1 MSHPALDEYIARLP
15 RVPMP
20 GHRIWLNAA
29 HQAQGRYFNC
39 TLTSVFQP
47 LRMPA
52 SGRVLA
58 HEAFIRSAADGQ
70 PGLSVWRLLEGAAS
84 DEESIELDRL
94 CRMLHAV
101 NFFRQPGAHAADLY
115 LSVHERLLAAV
126 SNNHGMVFRR
136 VLESLGLPLRRIVL
150 QLPQARSSH
159 RFLLQYVADN
169 YQRSGF
175 RVALNVADAAE
186 GLRLMQLMRPDA
198 IKVDARALA
207 DPAAAHELAQ
217 ACASRGVGLVF
228 KRIETQ
234 TVADAVTGMH
244 EPALPVLLQGCLWDQ
259 PQPWLHAQ
267 AARAGADAPVSRAE
281 NLSRCAAIRIHS
293 AR

>member
-1 MSHPALDEYIARLP
+1 MSFPALDDYIARLP

-20 GHRIWLNAA
+20 GHRIWLNGGN
-29 HQAQGRYFNC
+29 QAQGRYFNC

-47 LRMPA
+47 LRA
-52 SGRVLA
+52 CGSGQVLA

-101 NFFRQPGAHAADLY
+101 NFFRQPGAGATDLY

-136 VLESLGLPLRRIVL
+136 VLESLGLPLRRVVL
-150 QLPQARSSH
+150 QLPQASSSH

-175 RVALNVADAAE
+175 RVALNVGDAAE
-186 GLRLMQLMRPDA
+186 GLRMLQLMRPDA
-198 IKVDARALA
+198 IKVDGRELA
-207 DPAAAHELAQ
+207 DSAAAHELTQ
-217 ACASRGVGLVF
+217 ACASRGIVLVF
-228 KRIETQ
+228 KRIERAS
-234 TVADAVTGMH
+234 VADALHGMG
-244 EPALPVLLQGCLWDQ
+244 ALAKHLLVQGRLWDQ
-259 PQPWLHAQ
+259 PSDLLRSQEQ
-267 AARAGADAPVSRAE
+267 ARAVVSINCAE
-281 NLSRCAAIRIHS
+281 NGACRAPFHS
-293 AR
+293 AS

>member
-1 MSHPALDEYIARLP
+1 MTYPALDDYIARLP
-15 RVPMP
+15 RAPLP
-20 GHRIWLNAA
+20 GHRIWLNAGQ
-29 HQAQGRYFNC
+29 QAQGRYFNC

-47 LRMPA
+47 LRALA
-52 SGRVLA
+52 SGQPLA

-84 DEESIELDRL
+84 DKESIELDRL

-101 NFFRQPGAHAADLY
+101 NFFRQPGAETAELY

-150 QLPQARSSH
+150 QLPQASFRH

-175 RVALNVADAAE
+175 RVALNVADTAE
-186 GLRLMQLMRPDA
+186 GLRMLQLMRPDA

-207 DPAAAHELAQ
+207 DVAAAQELAQ
-217 ACASRGVGLVF
+217 ACAGQGIGLVF
-228 KRIETQ
+228 KCIENQ
-234 TVADAVTGMH
+234 AVADTLAGMGGLAM
-244 EPALPVLLQGCLWDQ
+244 PLLVQGRLWDQ
-259 PQPWLHAQ
+259 PRARLQAQ
-267 AARAGADAPVSRAE
+267 ECGCPEAAVSCPECGPRRAR
-281 NLSRCAAIRIHS
+281 LCS
-293 AR
+293 AQ

>member
-1 MSHPALDEYIARLP
+1 VL
-15 RVPMP
+15 
-20 GHRIWLNAA
+20 G
-29 HQAQGRYFNC
+29 
-39 TLTSVFQP
+39 
-47 LRMPA
+47 
-52 SGRVLA
+52 SGQVLA

-101 NFFRQPGAHAADLY
+101 NFFRQPGAEAADLY

-136 VLESLGLPLRRIVL
+136 VLESLGLPLHRIVL
-150 QLPQARSSH
+150 QLPQASASH

-186 GLRLMQLMRPDA
+186 GLRMLQLMRPDA
-198 IKVDARALA
+198 IKVDARTLA
-207 DPAAAHELAQ
+207 DAGAAQELAQ
-217 ACASRGVGLVF
+217 ACAGQGIGLVF
-228 KRIETQ
+228 KRIEKQ
-234 TVADAVTGMH
+234 AVADALASMRRLAM
-244 EPALPVLLQGCLWDQ
+244 PLLLQGRLWDQ
-259 PQPWLHAQ
+259 PAALLHAQ
-267 AARAGADAPVSRAE
+267 ERACADAPASPPERA
-281 NLSRCAAIRIHS
+281 LCRAPVRSV
-293 AR
+293 

>member
-1 MSHPALDEYIARLP
+1 MSYPALDDYIARLP

-20 GHRIWLNAA
+20 GHRIWRNAGN
-29 HQAQGRYFNC
+29 QAQGRYFNC

-47 LRMPA
+47 IRALA
-52 SGRVLA
+52 SGQPLA
-58 HEAFIRSAADGQ
+58 HEAFIRSATDGQ
-70 PGLSVWRLLEGAAS
+70 PGLSVWSLLEGAAS

-101 NFFRQPGAHAADLY
+101 NFFRQPGAQGADLY
-115 LSVHERLLAAV
+115 LGVHERLLAAV

-150 QLPQARSSH
+150 QLPQASASH

-186 GLRLMQLMRPDA
+186 GLRMLQLMRPDA
-198 IKVDARALA
+198 IKVDSRTLA
-207 DPAAAHELAQ
+207 DAAAAHELAQ
-217 ACASRGVGLVF
+217 ACAVQGIVLVF
-228 KRIETQ
+228 KRVEKQ
-234 TVADAVTGMH
+234 SVADALVGMRG
-244 EPALPVLLQGCLWDQ
+244 PGMPLLTQGRLWDQ
-259 PQPWLHAQ
+259 PEPLLHALEN
-267 AARAGADAPVSRAE
+267 GCADAPAGCPERAPRRAP
-281 NLSRCAAIRIHS
+281 LRS
-293 AR
+293 AQ

>member
-1 MSHPALDEYIARLP
+1 MSHTALDDYLARLP
-15 RVPMP
+15 RAPVPD
-20 GHRIWLNAA
+20 HRIWLDAA
-29 HQAQGRYFNC
+29 HQARGRYFNC

-47 LRMPA
+47 LRVLG
-52 SGRVLA
+52 SGQVLA

-101 NFFRQPGAHAADLY
+101 NFFGQPGADAADLY

-186 GLRLMQLMRPDA
+186 GLRMLQLMRPDA

-207 DPAAAHELAQ
+207 DTAPVQELAQ
-217 ACASRGVGLVF
+217 ACAAQGICLVF
-228 KRIETQ
+228 KRVDRQ
-234 TVADAVTGMH
+234 AVSDALLGLPSLGM
-244 EPALPVLLQGCLWDQ
+244 PLLVQGRLWDL
-259 PQPWLHAQ
+259 PQALLHAQ
-267 AARAGADAPVSRAE
+267 EPACAGAPVVCDHTATRHVPIPGT
-281 NLSRCAAIRIHS
+281 R
-293 AR
+293 

>member
-1 MSHPALDEYIARLP
+1 MSFPALDDYIARLP

-47 LRMPA
+47 LRALA

-70 PGLSVWRLLEGAAS
+70 PGLSVWRLLEGAAG

-101 NFFRQPGAHAADLY
+101 NFFRQPGADAADLY

-150 QLPQARSSH
+150 QLPQASSSH

-186 GLRLMQLMRPDA
+186 GLRMLQLMRPDA

-207 DPAAAHELAQ
+207 DAAAAHELAQ
-217 ACASRGVGLVF
+217 ACAGQGIDLVF
-228 KRIETQ
+228 KRIEKQ
-234 TVADAVTGMH
+234 AVADALPGMRGL
-244 EPALPVLLQGCLWDQ
+244 AMPVLVQGRLWDQ
-259 PQPWLHAQ
+259 PQALLHAQ
-267 AARAGADAPVSRAE
+267 EQACADASVSCQERVPHRA
-281 NLSRCAAIRIHS
+281 SIRS
-293 AR
+293 AQ

>member
-1 MSHPALDEYIARLP
+1 MSYPALDDYIARLP

-20 GHRIWLNAA
+20 GHRIWLNTG

-47 LRMPA
+47 LRALA
-52 SGRVLA
+52 SGQVLA
-58 HEAFIRSAADGQ
+58 HEAFIRTAADGQ

-101 NFFRQPGAHAADLY
+101 NFFRQPGADAADLY

-136 VLESLGLPLRRIVL
+136 VLESLGLPLRCIVL
-150 QLPQARSSH
+150 QLPQASSSH

-186 GLRLMQLMRPDA
+186 GLRMLQLMRPDA

-207 DPAAAHELAQ
+207 DAAAAHELAQ
-217 ACASRGVGLVF
+217 ACAGQGIDLVF
-228 KRIETQ
+228 KRIEKQ
-234 TVADAVTGMH
+234 AVADALLGMRGL
-244 EPALPVLLQGCLWDQ
+244 AMPVLVQGRLWDQ
-259 PQPWLHAQ
+259 PQALLHAQ
-267 AARAGADAPVSRAE
+267 GQACADSPVSCQERAPHRA
-281 NLSRCAAIRIHS
+281 SIRS
-293 AR
+293 AQ